1 MTMRSSLS
9 VHTTRSNAMKE
20 ALTGYKAFNTTCM
33 SKSLNALAGS
43 VPNKRNRTLEHIL
56 GKIKSPIECIGLKAQ
71 RNSLCMASTSRQQ
84 RRGFIPEWAV
94 RQDNHMPAKTRLLA
108 SAMVDVRSQPSR
120 DRPLESP
127 SSKYCLIAA
136 SGLSRYRGIRS

>member
-9 VHTTRSNAMKE
+9 VRTTRSNATKE

-56 GKIKSPIECIGLKAQ
+56 GKTKSPIGCIGLKAQ
-71 RNSLCMASTSRQQ
+71 RNSLCMASASRQQ
-84 RRGFIPEWAV
+84 RRGRTPRGLYGKIITCPQ
-94 RQDNHMPAKTRLLA
+94 RRDSSRLQWL
-108 SAMVDVRSQPSR
+108 MF
-120 DRPLESP
+120 
-127 SSKYCLIAA
+127 AA
-136 SGLSRYRGIRS
+136 SHQGIGHWKAPRLNTA